1 MFPNDFCRLQKQIR
15 KSKLDMHELTCWW
28 LLPGTLPSS
37 CRGSSGNCSV
47 WRANSNWEQAAR
59 RLTTCCET
67 KNFRINVTPSIMIDW
82 THVSPGITEGG
93 SDCNLLLL
101 GLTKT
106 ISADLAR
113 FNCRLLLH
121 AQLPMLLS
129 SDEQEWILLAGII
142 KYPSSAILHTS
153 IWSLFGNLAGDQ
165 MLWWHKKQDQWQI
178 PE

>member
-1 MFPNDFCRLQKQIR
+1 
-15 KSKLDMHELTCWW
+15 
-28 LLPGTLPSS
+28 
-37 CRGSSGNCSV
+37 
-47 WRANSNWEQAAR
+47 
-59 RLTTCCET
+59 
-67 KNFRINVTPSIMIDW
+67 MIDW

-129 SDEQEWILLAGII
+129 SDEQE
-142 KYPSSAILHTS
+142 
-153 IWSLFGNLAGDQ
+153 
-165 MLWWHKKQDQWQI
+165 
-178 PE
+178 